1 MQFFYSNKID
11 DNFIILDGEEMV
23 HCTKS
28 LRKKVGDLV
37 FVIDGNG
44 GHYDCKIIDIDLK
57 ICKLS
62 ILNKK
67 IIDKKYQIHLFI
79 APTKNHKRM
88 EWMLEKIVEIG
99 VDRVTFL
106 ICKNSI
112 RKTVNLNRLNKIALS
127 AMKQTQNYF
136 LPIIDSCMP
145 FSKAFNIIDSDEK
158 YIAHLCY
165 DNIPLL
171 NKSIKTNNKKCIFI
185 GPEGDFSNDEVSY
198 ALDQDF
204 IEVSLG
210 KTRLRT
216 ETSGIVSVTML
227 NLDNE

>member
-11 DNFIILDGEEMV
+11 DNFIILDGEEML

-112 RKTVNLNRLNKIALS
+112 RKTVNLNRLNKILS
-127 AMKQTQNYF
+127 
-136 LPIIDSCMP
+136 
-145 FSKAFNIIDSDEK
+145 
-158 YIAHLCY
+158 
-165 DNIPLL
+165 
-171 NKSIKTNNKKCIFI
+171 
-185 GPEGDFSNDEVSY
+185 
-198 ALDQDF
+198 
-204 IEVSLG
+204 
-210 KTRLRT
+210 
-216 ETSGIVSVTML
+216 
-227 NLDNE
+227 